1 MALDW
6 VLAAYVTFVALV
18 AVVWSVPWWPYILAG
33 HAAIVVGLLLLPS
46 RGAAWEQ
53 PRAADPRW
61 LFWARSV
68 ARFLRYTYP
77 ALLLTPFFEEVSLT
91 VNAVAADAP
100 YWFEHYLFNADS
112 TLFGGT
118 PAVMLSQAGNPVLDE
133 IMHAFYFSYF
143 LLIIGGIV
151 IAWNGGRRGRGTP
164 GSGFHTAMTCMM
176 LGFFLSYVWYP
187 FLPARGPW
195 EHPEVMAGLRPFGGW
210 VFTRAIELIIAGAA
224 VSGGCFPSAH
234 VSGAWALTFGLYATD
249 RRAALW
255 FGLVAVGLSVACVY
269 TRYHHAVDVLAGL
282 TVATVAAMIGYGLTR
297 HSMPPSFGLAARGE
311 SPLSAGDAHVYRV
324 AHEAKIL
331 GQRGVKSVPRI
342 TATSLHAD
350 SVDGCCATRGILFGL
365 FLCASFWVGLYLMVF

>member
-6 VLAAYVTFVALV
+6 VVATYATFVALV
-18 AVVWSVPWWPYILAG
+18 AIVWAVPRWPYILGG
-33 HAAIVVGLLLLPS
+33 HAAIVVGLLLLPA
-46 RGAAWEQ
+46 RGAAWEHT
-53 PRAADPRW
+53 RAADARW
-61 LFWARSV
+61 LFHARSV

-91 VNAVAADAP
+91 VNAAAADTP

-249 RRAALW
+249 RRAALS
-255 FGLVAVGLSVACVY
+255 FGLLAVGLSVACVY

-282 TVATVAAMIGYGLTR
+282 TVATVAAMIGFALTR
-297 HSMPPSFGLAARGE
+297 HSTPPESRGNLINPASSIGAPASGRRPRAGTGLSTSSSSRSAKTLTNRCTGVTCSLGEPHRG
-311 SPLSAGDAHVYRV
+311 PV
-324 AHEAKIL
+324 
-331 GQRGVKSVPRI
+331 
-342 TATSLHAD
+342 
-350 SVDGCCATRGILFGL
+350 
-365 FLCASFWVGLYLMVF
+365 

>member
-1 MALDW
+1 MSKMRCVSGFFQSLGGVPGSHSTPNTFGSGDGLSVDAAPATRARRWVAARTASWMALDW
-6 VLAAYVTFVALV
+6 ILAGYVTFVALV
-18 AVVWSVPWWPYILAG
+18 AVVWAVKQWPYIVGG
-33 HAAIVVGLLLLPS
+33 HAAIVAGLLLLSS

-53 PRAADPRW
+53 PRAADSRW
-61 LFWARSV
+61 LSCARSV

-91 VNAVAADAP
+91 VNAAAADTP
-100 YWFEHYLFNADS
+100 YWFEHYLFNADR

-133 IMHAFYFSYF
+133 IMHALYFSYF
-143 LLIIGGIV
+143 LLIVGGIV
-151 IAWNGGRRGRGTP
+151 ISWNGGRRGGGGTP

-176 LGFFLSYVWYP
+176 LGFFLSYLWYP

-195 EHPEVMAGLRPFGGW
+195 EHAEVMAGMRPFGGW

-249 RRAALW
+249 RKAALW
-255 FGLVAVGLSVACVY
+255 FGLLAVGLSVACVY

-282 TVATVAAMIGYGLTR
+282 TVATVAAMIGFGLTR
-297 HSMPPSFGLAARGE
+297 HLR
-311 SPLSAGDAHVYRV
+311 
-324 AHEAKIL
+324 
-331 GQRGVKSVPRI
+331 
-342 TATSLHAD
+342 LHD
-350 SVDGCCATRGILFGL
+350 
-365 FLCASFWVGLYLMVF
+365 LCASSKCRSQESIEA